1 MNPNPMLANPY
12 DKMAAKW
19 RATVSED
26 ELARSFII
34 QPKYDGVWVA
44 ILPTG
49 AVISRVGKPITSL
62 PPALVD
68 RLRDKFLVVIG
79 EALVLDKPF
88 AYSSGQVRRK
98 TTSADLT
105 VVVHDAVC
113 WDRWQE
119 GEDDETPY
127 ESRLREVMTMWPD
140 LATGRLANPKD
151 AAALQALGQDWASK
165 DGYDGVIA
173 KDPKAYYRRRRS
185 DRGEAVKYKG
195 IQSETFE
202 VVGATVVQQPTKL
215 GGYITVAVGDGKTTD
230 VGSGLT
236 QAQLK
241 ALQQN
246 PVSWNGNL
254 AEVEFMERTEDGK
267 LREPRF
273 LGLRAD

>member
-1 MNPNPMLANPY
+1 MLANPY

-19 RATVSED
+19 RASISED
-26 ELARSFII
+26 EVARSYII

-44 ILPTG
+44 ILPDG
-49 AVISRVGKPITSL
+49 SVISRVGKPITSL
-62 PPALVD
+62 PPSMVD
-68 RLRDKFLVVIG
+68 RLRTKHLVVIG

-88 AYSSGQVRRK
+88 ACSSGQVRRK
-98 TTSADLT
+98 TVSPDLT
-105 VVVHDAVC
+105 VIVHDAVC
-113 WDRWQE
+113 WERWQE

-127 ESRLREVMTMWPD
+127 ADRLYEVTLMWPYH
-140 LATGRLANPKD
+140 APGRLANPKD
-151 AAALQALGQDWASK
+151 AAALQALGQDWASR
-165 DGYDGVIA
+165 DGYDGIIA

-185 DRGEAVKYKG
+185 DRGEAIKYKG

-215 GGYITVAVGDGKTTD
+215 GGFITVDVGDGKTTD

-236 QAQLK
+236 QAQL
-241 ALQQN
+241 AELQAN
-246 PVSWNGNL
+246 PLRWNGLL